1 MKNGKYRI
9 IWAVDPFAK
18 PARFQRSAV
27 RAITEISRDVNTEV
41 FPIHVMAAGLAE
53 RLREAP
59 ADSLVKIR
67 HRGQANME
75 GIIGKKDL
83 AFKPLHIL
91 SEKFSSLK
99 GGVNELVRFAT
110 KIKADLIVLS
120 THARQGPRRWVLGSF
135 AETFSTLSD
144 VPILITPPNWNPQ
157 GIRKSVLFATDFS
170 KESLAAYERLLAMAS
185 EAKWGVTVFHHVD
198 YPIYPAYEFAFASWT
213 TYEEDL
219 REVAELR
226 RKEAEK
232 MVEKGKS
239 AGVAVDI
246 VIHTPQ
252 TMSAADS
259 AIRQLKKGYLFVALA
274 SQSGLLR
281 NAILGST
288 TRQLIRKS
296 PVPVWVM
303 HPPKEIVSRKL
314 MMKPP
319 ARSEAPRR
327 EAPTFVV

>member
-27 RAITEISRDVNTEV
+27 RAIAEITRDVDAEV

-53 RLREAP
+53 RLRKAP
-59 ADSLVKIR
+59 AESLTKIR
-67 HRGQANME
+67 HRGQANVE
-75 GIIGKKDL
+75 GIIGKKSFE
-83 AFKPLHIL
+83 FKPLHIL

-110 KIKADLIVLS
+110 KISADLIVLS

-144 VPILITPPNWNPQ
+144 LPILIVPPNWNPQ
-157 GIRKSVLFATDFS
+157 GVKKSVLFATDFS
-170 KESLAAYERLLAMAS
+170 KESMDAFDRLLVMAAG
-185 EAKWGVTVFHHVD
+185 AKWEVTVFHHVN

-213 TYEEDL
+213 TYEEDI
-219 REVAELR
+219 REVAEIK

-232 MVEKGKS
+232 FVAKGKN
-239 AGVAVDI
+239 AGVTVKI

-252 TMSAADS
+252 TLGPADA
-259 AIRQLKKGYLFVALA
+259 AIRLARKGYLFVALA
-274 SQSGLLR
+274 SQSGLVR

-288 TRQLIRKS
+288 TRQVIRKS
-296 PVPVWVM
+296 PIPVWVI
-303 HPPKEIVSRKL
+303 HPPKVVKARKL
-314 MMKPP
+314 MFKTQVRPESP
-319 ARSEAPRR
+319 TA
-327 EAPTFVV
+327 EAPTFVI